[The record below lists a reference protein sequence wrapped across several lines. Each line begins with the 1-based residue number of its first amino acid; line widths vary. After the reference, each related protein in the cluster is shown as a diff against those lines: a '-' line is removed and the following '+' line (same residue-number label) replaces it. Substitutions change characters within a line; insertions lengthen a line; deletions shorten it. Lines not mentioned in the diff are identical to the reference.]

1 MTRQRCLLLFT
12 LIKYR
17 AGSSRQC
24 NKARKGNERYADQK
38 GEIQRSLVAHDMTV
52 FLGNSKES
60 TKNPPRTN
68 KCVQQGQG
76 IQDKYIKS
84 IVLIYTSSGRADM
97 GIKITAPFTDIEK
110 NLKQLTCKHNK
121 TDKSCVLRTQNTG
134 ERNLER
140 CRW

>member
-1 MTRQRCLLLFT
+1 MT
-12 LIKYR
+12 
-17 AGSSRQC
+17 A
-24 NKARKGNERYADQK
+24 
-38 GEIQRSLVAHDMTV
+38 

-110 NLKQLTCKHNK
+110 TSSSLRVNTTKQTKAVC
-121 TDKSCVLRTQNTG
+121 
-134 ERNLER
+134 
-140 CRW
+140 

>member
-38 GEIQRSLVAHDMTV
+38 GEIQWSLVAHDMTV

-110 NLKQLTCKHNK
+110 TSSSLRVNTTKQTKAVC
-121 TDKSCVLRTQNTG
+121 
-134 ERNLER
+134 
-140 CRW
+140 

>member
-1 MTRQRCLLLFT
+1 MDKASLSTHTFIQHS
-12 LIKYR
+12 I
-17 AGSSRQC
+17 GSSRQC

-110 NLKQLTCKHNK
+110 TSSSLRVNTTKQTKAVC
-121 TDKSCVLRTQNTG
+121 
-134 ERNLER
+134 
-140 CRW
+140 

>member
-110 NLKQLTCKHNK
+110 TSSSLRVNTTKQTKAVC
-121 TDKSCVLRTQNTG
+121 
-134 ERNLER
+134 
-140 CRW
+140 